1 MTAEAHTH
9 GAEELCAAGTALYSR
24 ALREGR
30 VKDEDAAAVP
40 CLLDFGLLRADP
52 GDGQWLCPV
61 SPALVLPGLLGRI
74 EDEIAHQRRRESKL
88 ADTFGPLMDLDAQRA
103 AVHSTPMLS
112 VLMGFQR
119 INNAITD
126 AMAASSQE
134 LLTVQ
139 PGQRPPTLLASVLS
153 QEQELLSRGCRMRT
167 LYQHTAR
174 HSTAAVAHYEQLRG
188 DVQVRT
194 LDEVTE
200 RLVLLDRTV
209 AFIPAN
215 TDRTVALEI
224 RHPALISYLVTTF
237 ERLWRLAT
245 PMFPVAAHRPP
256 AKDGVTSR
264 QRTIAALL
272 IEGHTDAVIAERL
285 GMNIRTVRVHIAK
298 LASTLGS
305 DSRAQLG
312 YLIGQ
317 SGMLEREPEQ
327 GPVPEQRPNPEPEPE
342 PGESH

>member
-1 MTAEAHTH
+1 MTADAHTH
-9 GAEELCAAGTALYSR
+9 GAEELCAAGTALYSQ

-30 VKDEDAAAVP
+30 VKEEDAASVP

-52 GDGQWLCPV
+52 KDSQWLCPV
-61 SPALVLPGLLGRI
+61 SPAVALPGLLGAI
-74 EDEIAHQRRRESKL
+74 EDEIAGQRRRESKL
-88 ADTFGPLMDLDAQRA
+88 ADTFAPLMELDAQRA
-103 AVHSTPMLS
+103 AVHGTPVLS

-119 INNAITD
+119 INNAISD
-126 AMAASSQE
+126 AMAVSSRE
-134 LLTVQ
+134 LLTIQ
-139 PGQRPPTLLASVLS
+139 PGQRPPTLLASVLR
-153 QEQELLSRGCRMRT
+153 QEQELVSRGCRMRT

-174 HSTAAVAHYEQLRG
+174 HSTAAIAHYEQLRG
-188 DVQVRT
+188 DVEVRT

-245 PMFPVAAHRPP
+245 PMFPVAAQQPP
-256 AKDGVTSR
+256 AKDGISSR

-298 LASTLGS
+298 LAATLGS
-305 DSRAQLG
+305 ESRAQLG

-317 SGMLEREPEQ
+317 SEILSQ
-327 GPVPEQRPNPEPEPE
+327 D
-342 PGESH
+342 H